1 MTVIRQAAHRLHG
14 DRRILRLLVMLG
26 AAAVISGP
34 FAAHAASFGVKT
46 ASAAPQIAF
55 DRESVDINGISQGAE
70 VFVLSV
76 WREGDPWSITRV
88 SRKHWLL
95 QDENGDGLVQLDLR
109 RTVPLQS
116 IWGVV
121 DLTSGRGLL
130 AVPEGYRLWEI
141 PAKDLLLDIP
151 KGALRIRRTSLE
163 LAVVRPGPKNGFW
176 RHEARDGSLD
186 DEDGR
191 ADKIVQVTLESFR
204 SPEDTPDRGRPP
216 TKFEPGDVIFA
227 IDTRTM
233 EVAAVEVE

>member
-1 MTVIRQAAHRLHG
+1 V
-14 DRRILRLLVMLG
+14 LG
-26 AAAVISGP
+26 AAAVVGGP
-34 FAAHAASFGVKT
+34 FAAHAASFNVKT

-55 DRESVDINGISQGAE
+55 DREGVDISGISRGAD

-76 WREGDPWSITRV
+76 WREGDPWSITNV
-88 SRKHWLL
+88 SRKHWLV
-95 QDENGDGLVQLDLR
+95 QDEDRDGLVQIDLR
-109 RTVPLQS
+109 RSVPLQS
-116 IWGVV
+116 IWGIV

-130 AVPEGYRLWEI
+130 AVPEDYRLWEI
-141 PAKDLLLDIP
+141 PTKDLFLDVSE
-151 KGALRIRRTSLE
+151 GSLGIRRTSLE
-163 LAVVRPGPKNGFW
+163 LAVIRAGPKNGFW

-204 SPEDTPDRGRPP
+204 SPEDTRDSGPPP
-216 TKFEPGDVIFA
+216 TKLEPGDVIFA